1 MIAGTNMYKN
11 APTTSKYLTRSK
23 KPTMI
28 GLIMMNEKMCAPL
41 TEKLPELL
49 KTGKCSASRLNNG
62 KNESKTPEFTP
73 SC

>member
-1 MIAGTNMYKN
+1 MYKN

-28 GLIMMNEKMCAPL
+28 GLIMMNETMCAPL

-49 KTGKCSASRLNNG
+49 KTGKSSDN
-62 KNESKTPEFTP
+62 KKTIQR
-73 SC
+73 